1 LIVVLDTSIKD
12 FRFAKGTVRPDQ
24 LNWLRDDVLEKYA
37 EKGNWMVLAFGHH
50 ALDSFFD
57 KKSYKKLTTL
67 FHNPRYNVVAYF
79 CGHSHEHWI
88 KYHKN
93 SDHPKAFGFWEIK
106 TDGIMEYPKKGSLVN
121 VIYTNEGHWNIT
133 LQSFWPYFLENLPD
147 DAPTLLKNA
156 KKCLEASK
164 IDDEGKKKMRRYS
177 NLDPKHYDVILEFSF
192 PKSR

>member
-1 LIVVLDTSIKD
+1 MIVVLDTSIKD
-12 FRFAKGTVRPDQ
+12 FRFAKGTVSRDQ
-24 LNWLRDDVLEKYA
+24 LNWLRYDVLEEYSK
-37 EKGNWMVLAFGHH
+37 KGNWMVLVFGHH

-57 KKSYKKLTTL
+57 KKRSEDLTTL

-79 CGHSHEHWI
+79 CGHSHEHLI

-93 SDHPKAFGFWEIK
+93 SEHPKAFGFWEIT

-121 VIYTNEGHWNIT
+121 VIYTKEGHWNIT

-156 KKCLEASK
+156 KKCFEASK

-177 NLDPKHYDVILEFSF
+177 NLDPKHHDAVLEFPF